1 MTLPPK
7 YMALAGKLTARITVT
22 REIGGF
28 DVGSAD
34 DPSCGHVDGEEV
46 EREVEVTGTYHRA
59 RPAKRDGGNIVEP
72 PEDES
77 IELDDPWDL
86 TRAQQEQAIEALR
99 EEHAEQVGRL
109 ESQREDYE
117 DGKRDERRRH
127 AKG

>member
-46 EREVEVTGTYHRA
+46 EREVEVTGTYHPA
-59 RPAKRDGGNIVEP
+59 RPAKRDGGNVVEP

-77 IELDDPWDL
+77 IELDDPDEL
-86 TRAQQEQAIEALR
+86 TKDEQERAEEALR
-99 EEHAEQVGRL
+99 EAHAEQVGRH
-109 ESQREDYE
+109 ESEREDFE
-117 DGKRDERRRH
+117 DAKRDERRLGH
-127 AKG
+127 G